1 MEKAELAALEQY
13 YRSIF
18 GDIRRDIARLVEI
31 ESVLGEASE
40 DAPHGPGPEE
50 ARVRGMEIM
59 EELGFEAHDCDR
71 MIAYAE
77 AGNRDKFIGIIGHL
91 DIVPIGDG
99 WITDPLTVTEK
110 DGYLVGRG
118 VLDDKG
124 PLIMAAYA
132 AKHVLETKD
141 CRYGIRMI
149 MGLDEETG
157 MTDVE
162 HYCRTQKIPLASFTP
177 DASFPVCYGEKGRVS
192 MRLHSEPVVGGA
204 VLDFGYGA
212 AENAVPDKAFAV
224 IAEKHRDAVENAVR
238 NQWISIEDDP
248 KGVKVLAKGIPA
260 HAAMPENGHSA
271 GRELAMFLLSLGILD
286 PAETGAMQ
294 YIVKLTDSYH
304 GEQFRIDSSDEI
316 FGPLSIVSGMA
327 GMEDGRIWVDFDS
340 RIPGSI
346 SPDDVIRNIC
356 DKAQRYGMRD
366 PRVFDRTQSF
376 HIDPE
381 GPLVKLL
388 SEAYSEVTGED
399 GKPFAMAGGT
409 YSKHLPN
416 CVSFGP
422 EKPKPDY
429 AEWVGGCHERNEGML
444 IDDMIKACMIYDM
457 AISRLMEAEL
467 E

>member
-1 MEKAELAALEQY
+1 MKKTELAELEQY

-18 GDIRRDIARLVEI
+18 GDIKRDIARLVEI
-31 ESVLGEASE
+31 ESVLGEPSE
-40 DAPHGPGPEE
+40 DAPHGPGPER

-59 EELGFEAHDCDR
+59 EELGFESHDCDR

-77 AGNRDKFIGIIGHL
+77 AGNKDKFIGIIGHL

-99 WITDPLTVTEK
+99 WISDPLTVTEK

-124 PLIMAAYA
+124 PLVMAAYA
-132 AKHVLETKD
+132 AKHVLETKN
-141 CRYGIRMI
+141 CKYGVRII

-157 MTDVE
+157 MTDVD

-192 MRLHSEPVVGGA
+192 MRLFSEPVDGGA
-204 VLDFGYGA
+204 IIDFGYGV
-212 AENAVPDKAFAV
+212 AENAVPDKAHAL
-224 IAEKHRDAVENAVR
+224 IRKEYAEKIENAAK
-238 NQWISIEDDP
+238 NKWISCEVTDD
-248 KGVKVLAKGIPA
+248 GVVVNAKGIPA

-271 GRELAMFLLSLGILD
+271 GRELAQFLLSLGILNK
-286 PAETGAMQ
+286 AETGAMH
-294 YIVKLTDSYH
+294 YIVKLTDSH
-304 GEQFRIDSSDEI
+304 TGEQFKINSSDAI

-327 GMEDGRIWVDFDS
+327 GMKNGRIYADFDS
-340 RIPGSI
+340 RIPESI
-346 SPDDVIRNIC
+346 TPDEVIERIC
-356 DKAQRYGMRD
+356 DKGAQFGMTD
-366 PRVFDRTQSF
+366 PQIMDRTKPF

-381 GPLVKLL
+381 GPLVRLL
-388 SEAYSEVTGED
+388 SDAYSEVTGED

-422 EKPKPDY
+422 EKPVMDY
-429 AEWVGGCHERNEGML
+429 ADWVGGCHERNEGML
-444 IDDMIKACMIYDM
+444 IDDMIKACMIYDN
-457 AISRLMEAEL
+457 AISKLMEAEL